1 MHDEVKRFPLDGEI
15 VDSGNLVTAKERLVN
30 FVETQMRDE
39 GYVPVLDLEPQFT
52 LDYNL
57 DTEGYSFK
65 LSVYGVH
72 VGKEGAWQSA
82 GMMNGKMITKPTH
95 RVRLKES

>member
-15 VDSGNLVTAKERLVN
+15 VDSSNLVQAKERLVN
-30 FVETQMRDE
+30 FVETQMRDH
-39 GYVPVLDLEPQFT
+39 GFVPTLDLEPQFT

-57 DTEGYSFK
+57 DTETYRFQ

-72 VGKEGAWQSA
+72 VGEEKAWQTA
-82 GMMNGKMITKPTH
+82 GMMSGKLI
-95 RVRLKES
+95 LKHK